1 MFRGVILMVQVY
13 KCKICEEGF
22 IGDEKPTHCP
32 FCGAHIENMVLVKD
46 YVKTEVIE
54 LTDAT
59 RKNIEAAVGI
69 EISNAEFYFCA
80 AAKTDNVSDATM
92 FKRLAKI
99 EAEHASTLAKIIK
112 TKNPEVSREKDVC
125 GDNKHNLKES
135 HEREEKATSRYTQFL
150 EETSEPRAIEVF
162 QALIEIEKD
171 HMSLTEGRF

>member
-1 MFRGVILMVQVY
+1 MVQVY

-32 FCGAHIENMVLVKD
+32 FCGAHIENMVLAKD

-59 RKNIEAAVGI
+59 RKNVEAAVGI

-80 AAKTDNVSDATM
+80 AAKADNVFDATM

-112 TKNPEVSREKDVC
+112 AKNPKISREKNIC
-125 GDNKHNLKES
+125 GRNKHNLKES
-135 HEREEKATSRYTQFL
+135 HEREEKATARYAQFL
-150 EETSEPRAIEVF
+150 GEACEPRAIEVF
-162 QALIEIEKD
+162 EALIDIEKD
-171 HMSLTEGRF
+171 HISLTEGRF